1 MAKHSP
7 LPWRLAPGDNPPDFS
22 RTVDGRG
29 CFVFGDNSGPKKADA
44 ALIVEAVNGRQSDE
58 ALIAS
63 LLYHHLEDFAEA
75 VASDNFTKVVKA
87 AFKRLGLKY
96 EPFGPD
102 AFETVEQRMKGGRS
116 NGQEQA

>member
-1 MAKHSP
+1 MNKHSP
-7 LPWRLAPGDNPPDFS
+7 LPWTVRPHLPDAHFEVVADANDN
-22 RTVDGRG
+22 TVGTATLPE
-29 CFVFGDNSGPKKADA
+29 NA
-44 ALIVEAVNGRQSDE
+44 ALIVEAVNGRDRDE

-102 AFETVEQRMKGGRS
+102 ALETVEQRMKEGGA
-116 NGQEQA
+116 E

>member
-1 MAKHSP
+1 MDKHSP
-7 LPWRLAPGDNPPDFS
+7 TPWRVVVNPLN
-22 RTVDGRG
+22 GELLIKE
-29 CFVFGDNSGPKKADA
+29 SGPGVSLTVGNMFKPADA
-44 ALIVEAVNGRQSDE
+44 EYLVEAVNGRKRDE

-75 VASDNFTKVVKA
+75 VASDSFTQVVKA

-102 AFETVEQRMKGGRS
+102 ALEAVEKRRK
-116 NGQEQA
+116 ELAHD